1 MRPCIYIKKKKILED
16 GYSCH
21 LNSGKL
27 FAVEIIIFAC
37 EESNKI
43 HFLLI
48 ARKNTER
55 RKVGRAPKRIKT
67 RTTVQGKKG
76 GDPPF

>member
-1 MRPCIYIKKKKILED
+1 MGIVVISTL
-16 GYSCH
+16 GNF
-21 LNSGKL
+21 LLWKL
-27 FAVEIIIFAC
+27 AFLH

-43 HFLLI
+43 HFPLI
-48 ARKNTER
+48 ARKNTGR
-55 RKVGRAPKRIKT
+55 RKVCRAPKRIKT

>member
-1 MRPCIYIKKKKILED
+1 MGIVVISTL
-16 GYSCH
+16 G
-21 LNSGKL
+21 N
-27 FAVEIIIFAC
+27 FFVVEIIIFAC
-37 EESNKI
+37 KESNKI

-48 ARKNTER
+48 ARKNTGR